1 MISSLHGVVL
11 HATSD
16 QVVIDV
22 GGVGFAVAVP
32 ADVAHTAVVGEKLLL
47 HTSLIVREDS
57 LSLFGFADR
66 GELEIF
72 GLLISV
78 TGVGPKS
85 ALGVLSHLTAD
96 QIAEAVTAEDDA
108 PFRRVSGIGPKTAA
122 QLIHEYG
129 DLDTLLARAGEIKQP
144 KRRETLINFADQI
157 RLSRELVTLTCDAP
171 APEAVDD
178 FLIRDPDPAVLSEF
192 LERMEFRSLLR
203 RVGDGKAPPKEGS
216 TFARQPLLAIPLVFG
231 LLLAFGA
238 LVLRLTSLAF
248 GEPRGSAA
256 PAEASYLPMFAHFAL
271 VLTAGIYLPRP
282 LVVWFQHVA
291 NLLG

>member
-32 ADVAHTAVVGEKLLL
+32 ADVAHTATVGEKLLL

-85 ALGVLSHLTAD
+85 ALGVLSHLTGD

-108 PFRRVSGIGPKTAA
+108 PFRRVSGIGPKTAKLIVLQLTGKVQAFAAPSKPVAAGGGDVVTQVAAALVGLGWSEKVAAEASA
-122 QLIHEYG
+122 QTAAEA
-129 DLDTLLARAGEIKQP
+129 TEAERASV
-144 KRRETLINFADQI
+144 A
-157 RLSRELVTLTCDAP
+157 
-171 APEAVDD
+171 
-178 FLIRDPDPAVLSEF
+178 
-192 LERMEFRSLLR
+192 SLLR
-203 RVGDGKAPPKEGS
+203 R
-216 TFARQPLLAIPLVFG
+216 TLA
-231 LLLAFGA
+231 
-238 LVLRLTSLAF
+238 
-248 GEPRGSAA
+248 
-256 PAEASYLPMFAHFAL
+256 
-271 VLTAGIYLPRP
+271 
-282 LVVWFQHVA
+282 
-291 NLLG
+291 LLGPAQGGQARV

>member
-32 ADVAHTAVVGEKLLL
+32 ADVAHTATVGEKLLL

-66 GELEIF
+66 SELEIF

-85 ALGVLSHLTAD
+85 ALGVLSHLTGD

-108 PFRRVSGIGPKTAA
+108 PFRRVSGIGPKTAKLIVLQLAGKVQAIAAPSRPVMSGGTDVVTQVAAALVGLGWSEKVAAEAAA
-122 QLIHEYG
+122 QTASEA
-129 DLDTLLARAGEIKQP
+129 TEAERA
-144 KRRETLINFADQI
+144 TVAL
-157 RLSRELVTLTCDAP
+157 
-171 APEAVDD
+171 
-178 FLIRDPDPAVLSEF
+178 
-192 LERMEFRSLLR
+192 LLR
-203 RVGDGKAPPKEGS
+203 R
-216 TFARQPLLAIPLVFG
+216 TLA
-231 LLLAFGA
+231 
-238 LVLRLTSLAF
+238 
-248 GEPRGSAA
+248 
-256 PAEASYLPMFAHFAL
+256 
-271 VLTAGIYLPRP
+271 
-282 LVVWFQHVA
+282 
-291 NLLG
+291 LLGPAQGGQARG

>member
-32 ADVAHTAVVGEKLLL
+32 ADVAHTATVGEKLLL

-85 ALGVLSHLTAD
+85 ALGVLSHLTGD

-108 PFRRVSGIGPKTAA
+108 PFRRVSGIGPKTAKLIVLQLTGKVQAFAAPSKPVAAGGGDVVTQVAAALVGLGWSEKVAAEAAA
-122 QLIHEYG
+122 QTAAEA
-129 DLDTLLARAGEIKQP
+129 TEAERASV
-144 KRRETLINFADQI
+144 A
-157 RLSRELVTLTCDAP
+157 
-171 APEAVDD
+171 
-178 FLIRDPDPAVLSEF
+178 
-192 LERMEFRSLLR
+192 SLLR
-203 RVGDGKAPPKEGS
+203 R
-216 TFARQPLLAIPLVFG
+216 TLA
-231 LLLAFGA
+231 
-238 LVLRLTSLAF
+238 
-248 GEPRGSAA
+248 
-256 PAEASYLPMFAHFAL
+256 
-271 VLTAGIYLPRP
+271 
-282 LVVWFQHVA
+282 
-291 NLLG
+291 LLGPAQGGQARV

>member
-108 PFRRVSGIGPKTAA
+108 PFRRVSASAPRRPSSSSCSSP
-122 QLIHEYG
+122 ERCRPSRRRRSRRP
-129 DLDTLLARAGEIKQP
+129 RAEP
-144 KRRETLINFADQI
+144 
-157 RLSRELVTLTCDAP
+157 
-171 APEAVDD
+171 
-178 FLIRDPDPAVLSEF
+178 
-192 LERMEFRSLLR
+192 
-203 RVGDGKAPPKEGS
+203 
-216 TFARQPLLAIPLVFG
+216 
-231 LLLAFGA
+231 
-238 LVLRLTSLAF
+238 TS
-248 GEPRGSAA
+248 
-256 PAEASYLPMFAHFAL
+256 
-271 VLTAGIYLPRP
+271 
-282 LVVWFQHVA
+282 
-291 NLLG
+291 

>member
-22 GGVGFAVAVP
+22 GGVGFSVAVP
-32 ADVAHTAVVGEKLLL
+32 ADVAHTATVGEKLLL

-108 PFRRVSGIGPKTAA
+108 PFRRVSGIGPKTAKLIVL
-122 QLIHEYG
+122 QLAG
-129 DLDTLLARAGEIKQP
+129 KVQAFAARARPAASGGGGDVTAQVTAALVGLGWSEKVA
-144 KRRETLINFADQI
+144 ADAAAQ
-157 RLSRELVTLTCDAP
+157 TAADAT
-171 APEAVDD
+171 EA
-178 FLIRDPDPAVLSEF
+178 
-192 LERMEFRSLLR
+192 ERASVAALLR
-203 RVGDGKAPPKEGS
+203 R
-216 TFARQPLLAIPLVFG
+216 TLA
-231 LLLAFGA
+231 
-238 LVLRLTSLAF
+238 
-248 GEPRGSAA
+248 
-256 PAEASYLPMFAHFAL
+256 
-271 VLTAGIYLPRP
+271 
-282 LVVWFQHVA
+282 
-291 NLLG
+291 LLGPAQGGQTRV